1 MTLYT
6 VHYLVDLEESV
17 LSLVRQLKPRM
28 IG

>member
-6 VHYLVDLEESV
+6 TRYLVDLKESV